1 MTTMLN
7 PHGIAAVFRRQ
18 LHSYLGNPLGYI
30 FILFFVCLSAGLLFF
45 PDQYAKLGVTNFGLL
60 YSVMPILLMV
70 FVPTIAMPAW
80 SVEREQGT
88 EELMLTMPVSVLDA
102 VLGKFFAVAGFFTV
116 AMAFNLTHLFFL
128 AYLGD
133 PDWGLIA
140 VNLFGWWLAG
150 IAFCALGLLAS
161 AMVAHQ
167 AIAFVLGVLLCAIV
181 GFGFD
186 WATDGWFRA
195 LNNGLIG
202 IGSVFSALGVTIA
215 GLALTWLV
223 INART
228 TWHAQAQGKAV
239 MAVVNAALGLALCVN
254 LALIGQRYHLNADLT
269 MEGVSSLHPASA
281 EVLEELEVPVVMTVV
296 ISQNL
301 PEQLQVR
308 RQEILDMALAIERA
322 GGDEVVV
329 RYKFPENDVG
339 PIADEA
345 REQYGMITRQVASE
359 NIARTTNVNVFLGAV
374 AVAGPYMQTIP
385 FFDKGLPIEFE
396 MVRAIRT
403 VARRQHAALA
413 AAAAPA
419 ADDAT
424 AGETDAAETADADAD
439 ADEDLG
445 LPVLGIVST
454 GFKMEG
460 GYDFTGGSFQE
471 SPRWAMVQEWERQY
485 EVRPVALREPIS
497 ADIDVLIA
505 AGPSDLTPDQIG
517 YLYDYIWAGR
527 PCVLMVDPF
536 PMVNPSM
543 APSEPRKQPPQ
554 NNPMQRQ
561 PPPEPK
567 VALGPLMRAL
577 KVDFDTD
584 RVGWTQFPMPGPIE
598 GQMQEWMRPLV
609 GWLRPDGGGILSQD
623 KGADLTEALESV
635 VVLAGGVFYEGR
647 TGQSQTTITPL
658 LRLPPKV
665 GHGSKALDEI
675 FVKLP
680 AWRGGGRMPRPQVRY
695 ISEDEARTPLQAAWI
710 AGKMAYPQLP
720 DAAPTPGAD
729 EAEADRPEAG
739 ALSTNDINVV
749 LIADVDIAGDQF
761 YYAYAN
767 AAGTGAANE
776 SAEAREVR
784 GILSSIGNVAF
795 LSNVID
801 ALAGDRKLLEVRS
814 RRDKYRSHLVID
826 AIKEA
831 NAARMSELR
840 EEFERNEEAEIRSV
854 RESFQKSITEITGED
869 TDAIQQTQ
877 ALFSTQRRL
886 QRDLQAKIERI
897 NKKFER
903 KMREAAAELDQD
915 VVTRWWWIRWL
926 SILVPAVLIL
936 GLSIVVLS
944 VRKMNERV
952 DIPAARRR
960 S

>member
-140 VNLFGWWLAG
+140 VNLFGWWMAG
-150 IAFCALGLLAS
+150 IAFAALGLLAS

-167 AIAFVLGVLLCAIV
+167 AIAFVLGVLLCAVV
-181 GFGFD
+181 GFGFE
-186 WATDGWFRA
+186 WATNGWFRG
-195 LNNGLIG
+195 LNNGLVG

-239 MAVVNAALGLALCVN
+239 MAVVNVALGLALCVN

-281 EVLEELEVPVVMTVV
+281 EVLDELDAPVVLTVV

-308 RQEILDMALAIERA
+308 KQEILDMALAIERA

-345 REQYGMITRQVASE
+345 REQYGLITRQVASE
-359 NIARTTNVNVFLGAV
+359 SIARTTNVHVFLGAV

-385 FFDKGLPIEFE
+385 FFDRGLPIEFE

-403 VARRQHAALA
+403 VARRQQAALA
-413 AAAAPA
+413 APAAPA
-419 ADDAT
+419 DDGETADDAADGDET
-424 AGETDAAETADADAD
+424 VAGDT
-439 ADEDLG
+439 DLG

-454 GFKMEG
+454 GFKLEG

-471 SPRWAMVQEWERQY
+471 DPRWAMVQEWERQY
-485 EVRPVALREPIS
+485 EVRAVALREPVS
-497 ADIDVLIA
+497 SDIDVLVA

-517 YLYDYIWAGR
+517 HLYDYIWAGR
-527 PCVLMVDPF
+527 PCMLMVDPF
-536 PMVNPSM
+536 PLVDPSM
-543 APSEPRKQPPQ
+543 APSEPREQPPQ
-554 NNPMQRQ
+554 NNQMQRQ

-567 VALGPLMRAL
+567 VELAPLMRAL

-584 RVGWTQFPMPGPIE
+584 RLGWTEFPMPSPIE
-598 GQMQEWMRPLV
+598 GQMQGWLRPLV
-609 GWLRPDGGGILSQD
+609 GWLRPDGGGILSEG

-635 VVLAGGVFYEGR
+635 VILAGGVFYEGR
-647 TGQSQTTITPL
+647 TGDSQTTITPL
-658 LRLPPKV
+658 LRLPAEV

-675 FVKLP
+675 FVKMP
-680 AWRGGGRMPRPQVRY
+680 TWRGGGRMPRPNVRY
-695 ISEDEARTPLQAAWI
+695 LPEDEARTPLQAAWI
-710 AGKMAYPQLP
+710 AGRMAYPQLP
-720 DAAPTPGAD
+720 ETPPTPSEDDAQP
-729 EAEADRPEAG
+729 ERPEAG
-739 ALSTNDINVV
+739 ALSENEINVI

-784 GILSSIGNVAF
+784 AILSSIGNVAF

-814 RRDKYRSHLVID
+814 RRDKYRSHLAID
-826 AIKEA
+826 TIKEA
-831 NAARMSELR
+831 NAAKMSELR
-840 EEFERNEEAEIRSV
+840 EELERKADAEIQSV
-854 RESFQKSITEITGED
+854 RESFSQSVSQIKGED
-869 TDAIQQTQ
+869 TDALSQTQ
-877 ALFSTQRRL
+877 ALFSTQQRL

-897 NKKFER
+897 EKKSER
-903 KMREAAAELDQD
+903 KMREAAAELDQE
-915 VVTRWWWIRWL
+915 VVAHWWWIRWL
-926 SILVPAVLIL
+926 SVLVPAVLIL